1 MTSTDSYLVR
11 LKAYKDK
18 KKCKPEPVKKE
29 KIKRV
34 TTMTVNQSIF
44 FPIITL
50 ITALAMA
57 STAAVFAIFGI
68 VAIFSGMPVHASIMG
83 TVIETGKLVG
93 VSWLY
98 RNWQE
103 ATKIKYFLLPMVVLA
118 MLLTSMGI
126 FGLLSKAHLDQT
138 ASVGSN
144 AITIERLESQI
155 EREQRRINDAE
166 IVISQLDETVQTL
179 INFSR
184 ISGPDGARAVR
195 TSQEEQRSELRFVID
210 DAQSR
215 VDELESTMFE
225 LRREV
230 QAIELEVGPVLY
242 ISQLIYGDDEDRLS
256 DAARL
261 VIIAF
266 IFVFDPMAIT
276 LLMAA
281 NYSLMRRQA
290 KIKSGKQYVEVDENS
305 IMNIDS

>member
-1 MTSTDSYLVR
+1 MTQSDSYLVR

-18 KKCKPEPVKKE
+18 KKCKPEPKQSFVKK
-29 KIKRV
+29 R
-34 TTMTVNQSIF
+34 TVNMVKQGIF

-57 STAAVFAIFGI
+57 GTAAVFAIFGI
-68 VAIFSGMPVHASIMG
+68 VAIFSGMPVHAFIMG
-83 TVIETGKLVG
+83 SVIETGKLVG

-103 ATKIKYFLLPMVVLA
+103 ATKIKYFLTPLVVLA

-144 AITIERLESQI
+144 AITIERLESQL
-155 EREQRRINDAE
+155 EREQRRIVDAE
-166 IVISQLDETVQTL
+166 TVISQLDETVQTL

-195 TSQEEQRSELRFVID
+195 SQQEEQRSELRFIID
-210 DAQSR
+210 EAQARSN
-215 VDELESTMFE
+215 ELESTKFDLM
-225 LRREV
+225 REV

-242 ISQLIYGDDEDRLS
+242 IAQLIYEDGSDRLE
-256 DAARL
+256 DAVRW

-266 IFVFDPMAIT
+266 IFVFDPMSIL

-281 NYSLMRRQA
+281 KYSLMQRRVIV
-290 KIKSGKQYVEVDENS
+290 KDGKQYVEVDEES
-305 IMNIDS
+305 IMNIDT

>member
-18 KKCKPEPVKKE
+18 KKCKPETIKKE
-29 KIKRV
+29 TTKRV
-34 TTMTVNQSIF
+34 TTMTVNQSLF

-57 STAAVFAIFGI
+57 STAAIFAIFGI
-68 VAIFSGMPVHASIMG
+68 VAIFSGMPVHAFVMG

-98 RNWQE
+98 RNWEE

-166 IVISQLDETVQTL
+166 TVISQLDETVQTL

-195 TSQEEQRSELRFVID
+195 ASQEEQRSELRFVID
-210 DAQSR
+210 DAQSK

-242 ISQLIYGDDEDRLS
+242 ISQLIYGDNEDRLA
-256 DAARL
+256 DAVRW

-290 KIKSGKQYVEVDENS
+290 KIKNGKQYVEVDENS